1 MRRLGSV
8 LLALVVTT
16 SACTSSSAP
25 PQGNQSPGAPAE
37 RGGRV
42 VGGVG
47 ENLTSLSPLFGF
59 DFISAA
65 IWSKFYRPLII
76 EDPDTGEL
84 KGELAKEY
92 ALSSDRLTVTFK
104 LRDGLVWS
112 DGTAFTGEDY
122 RYTAEAAV
130 RSKKSR
136 FKDIFKD
143 VVGFK
148 EYLDGKADTISGI
161 TLSDGDKTITIKR
174 TLAVCIG
181 IRDLGMS
188 AFAVLPKHHF
198 VKDWNNKT
206 TDAAANIDAS
216 PLHNAPP
223 ASIGP
228 FVFKEHRPGIEVSM
242 TRNEKYWKGAP
253 LIDEFIMKVYAG
265 PQALKAAILT
275 GELTYASYVPAN
287 DVEEIQKTGQ
297 NLNYHRVSS
306 PTDNNFIGWNIQSPK
321 APWLANKQVRQALWH
336 GLDVKAALQKVM
348 GGLATQTFT
357 HTAPSFWSYPEGGQG
372 LNKYPYDPAKAK
384 QLLEQAGAK
393 MGPDGVYLW
402 TNGQPMQM
410 RIDGVGGGAPPGLV
424 IEIAQAQYK
433 QIGIKIEPNLLA
445 FPAFV
450 ERNTTKV
457 PDRDG
462 SFWGSAPGG
471 SEGEP
476 IWPFYHS
483 KGPANFW
490 NVSIPELD
498 KAIDAG
504 RDGPDCSM
512 PARKAAYAKA
522 NQILNDEAVN
532 TWLWMRDF
540 LAFSSNKL
548 VGFQPKPFSL
558 HSDWNIEKWSMK
570 K

>member
-1 MRRLGSV
+1 MPRLGSV
-8 LLALVVTT
+8 LLAVVVTA
-16 SACTSSSAP
+16 SACTSTAP
-25 PQGNQSPGAPAE
+25 PQGNASPATGGE

-59 DFISAA
+59 DFISGA

-84 KGELAKEY
+84 KGELAKDY
-92 ALSSDRLTVTFK
+92 ALSSDRLTVTFT

-136 FKDIFKD
+136 FRDIFKD

-148 EYLDGKADTISGI
+148 DYLDGKADSISGI
-161 TLSDGDKTITIKR
+161 TVADGGKTIAIKR
-174 TLAVCIG
+174 TLASCIG
-181 IRDLGMS
+181 IRDLGMTG
-188 AFAVLPKHHF
+188 FAVLPKHHF
-198 VKDWNNKT
+198 VKDWDNKS
-206 TDAAANIDAS
+206 TDATKNIDS
-216 PLHNAPP
+216 SKLNEAPP

-228 FVFKEHRPGIEVSM
+228 FIFKEHRPGVEVSM
-242 TRNEKYWKGAP
+242 TRNDRYWKGAP
-253 LIDEFIMKVYAG
+253 LLDEFIMKLYAG

-297 NLNYHRVSS
+297 GLSYHKIST

-348 GGLATQTFT
+348 GGFATQTFT
-357 HTAPSFWSYPEGGQG
+357 HTAPSFWSYPEGGAG
-372 LNKYPYDPAKAK
+372 LNKYPYDTAKAK

-393 MGPDGVYLW
+393 MGSDGVYVW

-424 IEIAQAQYK
+424 IEIAQEQYK

-457 PDRDG
+457 ADRDG

-476 IWPFYHS
+476 VWPFYHS

-490 NVSIPELD
+490 NVNIPALD

-504 RDGPDCSM
+504 RDGPDCSQA
-512 PARKAAYAKA
+512 ARKSAYAEA
-522 NQILNDEAVN
+522 NRILNDEAVN

-540 LAFSSNKL
+540 IAFSSNKL
-548 VGFQPKPFSL
+548 TGFQPKPFSL
-558 HSDWNIEKWSMK
+558 HSDWNIEKWSIK